1 MDYGRINMKDMKNRE
16 VEFGDTVVFNHPYYR
31 VLDSS
36 PVHGFAP
43 NGIIV
48 TCHMLDDKTE
58 EVVIPEKQFAIIAG

>member
-1 MDYGRINMKDMKNRE
+1 MIDMQNKE
-16 VEFGDTVVFNHPYYR
+16 VKIGDIVVFNHPNAR

-48 TCHMLDDKTE
+48 TCHMLDGKTE
-58 EVVIPEKQFAIIAG
+58 EIVIPEKQFAIIEEN